1 VPLCTGAGA
10 KFGIVRINMQE
21 QIYAFVATLAE
32 FRGASANTQDAY
44 RTDLRQLLDFLAQRK
59 VTRWDGVNE
68 GHLEGFVAYLMER
81 EYAPTS
87 VARKVAAIR
96 TFFAQLEAEGH
107 IVSSPAHN
115 LRAPRIVRFIPPSVS
130 SAAAARLFDRP
141 QMTTPMGLRD
151 AAMLALLQTT
161 GMRVSEVVNLNL
173 GDLASDLTTV
183 RCHGRAGRERLL
195 PLPAATQARLRA
207 YLERGR
213 TKHGTRGESAALFLN
228 HHGTRLTRQGFWLIM
243 KAHARSAGI
252 TDISPHSLRHAFALD
267 LIEQG
272 LELRT
277 VQERL
282 GHANLA
288 TTQVYRQVFEARAE
302 QADVHAQSKE
312 ADLTAAAALVPAA
325 GDGGSR

>member
-1 VPLCTGAGA
+1 
-10 KFGIVRINMQE
+10 MQD
-21 QIYAFVATLAE
+21 QIHAFVATLAE
-32 FRGASANTQDAY
+32 SRGASANTQDAY
-44 RTDLRQLLDFLAQRK
+44 RTDLRQLLDFLSQRK
-59 VTRWDGVNE
+59 VTRWESVSEAQLD
-68 GHLEGFVAYLMER
+68 GFVEHLAER

-96 TFFAQLEAEGH
+96 TFFAHLEAEGN
-107 IVSSPAHN
+107 ITRSPAYR
-115 LRAPRIVRFIPPSVS
+115 LRAPRIIRFIPPTVS

-141 QMTTPMGLRD
+141 QKATPMGLRD
-151 AAMLALLQTT
+151 AAMLALLQST
-161 GMRVSEVVNLNL
+161 GMRVSELVNLNRN
-173 GDLASDLTTV
+173 DLAQDLATV
-183 RCHGRAGRERLL
+183 RCRGRAGRERLL

-213 TKHGTRGESAALFLN
+213 PQHGARGESAALFLN

-243 KAHARSAGI
+243 KAHAREAGI
-252 TDISPHSLRHAFALD
+252 ADISPHSLRHAFALD

-288 TTQVYRQVFEARAE
+288 TTQVYRQVFDARAE
-302 QADVHAQSKE
+302 QAE
-312 ADLTAAAALVPAA
+312 ADSRSNGTDFDPTAALVPTA
-325 GDGGSR
+325 GEGGSR